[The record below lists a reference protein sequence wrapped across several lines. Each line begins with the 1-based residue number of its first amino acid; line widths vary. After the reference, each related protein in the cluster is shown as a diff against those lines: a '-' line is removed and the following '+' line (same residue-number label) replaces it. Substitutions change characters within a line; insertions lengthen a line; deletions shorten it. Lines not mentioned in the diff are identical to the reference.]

1 MFMKYDK
8 KIMCP
13 YCENEGTGY
22 ELLKEWD
29 YTYLHVN
36 YLICPKCKNKF
47 RMNWG
52 VKEDGIKVAYTI
64 PRGKS

>member
-1 MFMKYDK
+1 MKYEK
-8 KIMCP
+8 PMTCP
-13 YCENEGTGY
+13 YCNYKGTEY

-36 YLICPKCKNKF
+36 YLSCPKCNNKF

-52 VKEDGIKVAYTI
+52 EKEDGTKVTYTI
-64 PRGKS
+64 PKGKA